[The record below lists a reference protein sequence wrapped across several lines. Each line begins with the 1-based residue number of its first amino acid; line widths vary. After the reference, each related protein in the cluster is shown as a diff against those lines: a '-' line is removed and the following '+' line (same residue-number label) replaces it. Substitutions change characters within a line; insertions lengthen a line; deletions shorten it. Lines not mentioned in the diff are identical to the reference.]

1 MRLGFTAL
9 AVVAAAV
16 LCGGAIGA
24 GGLPRAEALTQQ
36 PAAEYTGDVVVKFKP
51 AATLADVGE
60 ALDDADA
67 APIASTAGSGLVL
80 LEPDAGQSVDGAVA
94 DLEANPDVLF
104 AEPDVVMRT
113 TLTPT
118 DPYYTSYQWHLSQI
132 GLPAAWDTTTGSAS
146 VIVAVL
152 DTGVQSTHPDLSG
165 KITTGAS
172 AGYNFVS
179 NNTNTTDDHSHGTFV
194 AGIIAANTNNGAGGA
209 GVCWS
214 CKIMP
219 VKVLD
224 NTGSGSSFNVAQGID
239 WAVSHGA
246 DVVNMSLGGGAASAL
261 QTAVNNAWTAGVVVV
276 AATGN
281 DHGPVLY
288 PAAYS
293 NAIAV
298 GSNEQNGA
306 RSSFSNYG
314 PEIDIMAPGG
324 SVLGTL
330 CSCNGNPGGYG
341 IGSGTSF
348 AAPHVAGVAGL
359 LIASGITDKN
369 EIRTRLLSTAT
380 NMEAAGFDNNTGWG
394 RVNAA
399 AAIQGVDTTPPTVG
413 IDSLSNGAV
422 VSGMVDIIASAS
434 DNIGIEKVQF
444 VAGGAYL
451 GFELNDP
458 YTKTWDSA
466 SVPDGTYAV
475 GVRAVDLAG
484 NMSGWVGATVTVA
497 NAPDATPPT
506 VSITSL
512 TNGAIV
518 SGTVNIIASASDNVA
533 VEKVQF
539 IAGSAYLGYEVT
551 SPFTKPWDTTTVPDG
566 TYAIGV
572 RAVDMSG
579 NMSGWMGIWVTVMN
593 APDTTPP
600 TAAITSLSNGQTV
613 SGTITITAS
622 ASDDVGVEKVQF
634 IAAGTYL
641 GYVLSPPYSRT
652 WDTTTVA
659 NGTYAIG
666 VRAVDAAGNTS
677 GWIGI
682 WVTVNN

>member
-1 MRLGFTAL
+1 MRLRLLAMGAVTAAAL
-9 AVVAAAV
+9 AGPLGIQHQIQAS
-16 LCGGAIGA
+16 GE
-24 GGLPRAEALTQQ
+24 PEAPEQ
-36 PAAEYTGDVVVKFKP
+36 TGNVIVRFKDG
-51 AATLADVGE
+51 ATLSDVGE
-60 ALDDADA
+60 ALSDSESA
-67 APIASTAGSGLVL
+67 AVASTGPSRLVL
-80 LEPDAGQSVDGAVA
+80 LDPNPGQSVDGAVA
-94 DLEANPDVLF
+94 DLEANPDVEF
-104 AEPDVVMRT
+104 AEPDVVVRT
-113 TLTPT
+113 ALTPNDSLYAT
-118 DPYYTSYQWHLSQI
+118 YQWPAPMI
-132 GLPAAWDTTTGSAS
+132 GLPTAWNTTTGSAS
-146 VIVAVL
+146 VIVAVI
-152 DTGVQSTHPDLSG
+152 DTGVDGAHPDLSG
-165 KITTGAS
+165 KITTGAN

-179 NNTNTTDDHSHGTFV
+179 GNTNTADDNSHGTFV
-194 AGIIAANTNNGAGGA
+194 AGIIGANTNNASGMA

-224 NTGSGSSFNVAQGID
+224 NTGSGSSFGVSQGID

-246 DVVNMSLGGGAASAL
+246 KVINLSLGGGAASSL
-261 QTAVNNAWTAGVVVV
+261 QTSVDNAWNAGVVVV
-276 AATGN
+276 AASGN
-281 DHGPVLY
+281 DNGPVLY
-288 PAAYS
+288 PGAYS

-298 GSNEQNGA
+298 GSNDQSAA

-314 PEIDIMAPGG
+314 PELDIMAPGG
-324 SVLGTL
+324 NVLGTL
-330 CSCNGNPGGYG
+330 CTCNGYAGGYG
-341 IGSGTSF
+341 TGSGTSF
-348 AAPHVAGVAGL
+348 AAPHVAGVAAL
-359 LIASGITDKN
+359 LIASGVTDKAQV
-369 EIRTRLLSTAT
+369 RSRLLTT
-380 NMEAAGFDNNTGWG
+380 TTDMDAAGFDNLTGWG

-399 AAIQGVDTTPPTVG
+399 AAIAVVDTTPPTVG

-434 DNIGIEKVQF
+434 DNVGIEKVQF
-444 VAGGAYL
+444 VVGSTYL

-458 YTKTWDSA
+458 YTKTWDSTV
-466 SVPDGTYAV
+466 VPDGTYPV

-484 NMSGWVGATVTVA
+484 NVSGWVGVTVTVA
-497 NAPDATPPT
+497 NAPDTTPPT

-518 SGTVNIIASASDNVA
+518 SGTVNVTAAASDNVA

-539 IAGSAYLGYEVT
+539 IAGSTYLGYDVT
-551 SPFTKPWDTTTVPDG
+551 VPFTKPWDTTTVPDG

-579 NMSGWMGIWVTVMN
+579 NMSGWVGIWVTVLN

-613 SGTITITAS
+613 SGSITITAS

-634 IAAGTYL
+634 IAGGTYL
-641 GYVLSPPYSRT
+641 GYLTLPPYSRT
-652 WDTTTVA
+652 WDTTTVP

>member
-1 MRLGFTAL
+1 
-9 AVVAAAV
+9 
-16 LCGGAIGA
+16 
-24 GGLPRAEALTQQ
+24 
-36 PAAEYTGDVVVKFKP
+36 
-51 AATLADVGE
+51 
-60 ALDDADA
+60 
-67 APIASTAGSGLVL
+67 
-80 LEPDAGQSVDGAVA
+80 
-94 DLEANPDVLF
+94 
-104 AEPDVVMRT
+104 
-113 TLTPT
+113 
-118 DPYYTSYQWHLSQI
+118 
-132 GLPAAWDTTTGSAS
+132 
-146 VIVAVL
+146 
-152 DTGVQSTHPDLSG
+152 
-165 KITTGAS
+165 
-172 AGYNFVS
+172 
-179 NNTNTTDDHSHGTFV
+179 
-194 AGIIAANTNNGAGGA
+194 
-209 GVCWS
+209 
-214 CKIMP
+214 
-219 VKVLD
+219 
-224 NTGSGSSFNVAQGID
+224 
-239 WAVSHGA
+239 
-246 DVVNMSLGGGAASAL
+246 
-261 QTAVNNAWTAGVVVV
+261 
-276 AATGN
+276 
-281 DHGPVLY
+281 
-288 PAAYS
+288 
-293 NAIAV
+293 
-298 GSNEQNGA
+298 
-306 RSSFSNYG
+306 
-314 PEIDIMAPGG
+314 
-324 SVLGTL
+324 VLGTL

-380 NMEAAGFDNNTGWG
+380 NMEGAGFDNNTGGG

-682 WVTVNN
+682 WLTVNN